1 MNTLTGYHITEK
13 IYESGSVVIFRGVD
27 HTDRPVVLKKLKDE
41 YLSPQNVAQFRSG
54 FTIARK
60 LAHDGIVT
68 PLAIGYHENTLTIVL
83 EDFGGTSLNNLLS
96 EISLTL
102 RDFLIISAQIAGIIG
117 DIHRGNVI
125 HKDIKPANIILRPSD
140 SDKLWLIKVT
150 DFHIAS
156 ELSHES
162 ITKESQALMQGSL
175 PYISPEQTGR
185 MNRSV
190 DYRTDLYSLGVTM
203 YQMITGE
210 LPFTTRDPGEL
221 IHCHIARTPVAPHE
235 KNPAIPR
242 VVSDIIMKLL
252 AKNPEERYRSAYGVK
267 NDLEACLASLDES
280 GTVRNFQPGINDV
293 FDRFMLP
300 EKLYGRDREL
310 ARLIEE
316 YRLACQGR
324 NRFLLVS
331 GQSGIGKTCL
341 ISEFQ
346 RNTGGEPNFF
356 VAGKF
361 EHDSTH
367 TPFSALISAL
377 HDLITQILTGSNDDI
392 KKWQKK
398 LFEALYPNIKIII
411 DVIPQ
416 LEHITGPQPD
426 VPDLGPTES
435 LNRFNLYFEKF
446 IGIFADINRPLILFL
461 DDLQWADRASL
472 NFIRTAASSEN
483 LSGFLFIGSYRDDE
497 VTEDHAFAQLLEE
510 MKKSGKLFTTIELKP
525 LGHDQVCD
533 LISDTL
539 SIKPEKA
546 SELSSLILRKT
557 GGNPF
562 FVKEFIRNLYHEKY
576 LQFHGE
582 WKWDTE
588 EISSANIT
596 DNVSKLMADR
606 VKKLPD
612 DIRDILTTASCFGE
626 KGKIDHIARMTGA
639 SGEQIIESL
648 KPVIGDGMVIKSGGT
663 LRFAHDRIRD
673 TIYSLAGDDEKSTI
687 HFAIGLIMKEE
698 AGDRLDEAI
707 FTIVHHFN
715 LGRTRASSPEAR
727 RELARLNCRAGIKAK
742 NTAAFD
748 SAAEYYDR
756 ALELAGADRWEML
769 YDLAL
774 EICAGI
780 VETAYYTGNQ
790 ETAERSFAEII
801 ANARNTLD
809 KIKAYEIKMSHL
821 SSCLQFREAL
831 DTGIAALRLLGV
843 RIPSKPGLPSIIAA
857 LMISLLRTWL
867 KSPDDIAS
875 LPEMKDPRRL
885 AIARILVGCI
895 EPAYLGV
902 PDHLPTIVLKL
913 FNFSLKYGNSP
924 YSAYSYIL
932 YSGILME
939 AFGRIDPVYEFGNLA
954 LKVLENVQEH
964 NLSCKVFFIYGVG
977 VRHWKKHISEDLE
990 YLQKSFTEASE
1001 KGDLAFASYALH
1013 HYMIN
1018 SFFKGDSLNDLL
1030 EKYAQNY
1037 EIMKRY
1043 NCTNTLQSFEQMY
1056 QFILNLSGEAE
1067 DRLLIAGSIFDERTM
1082 IPEWEATDSMTVLG
1096 HYTVCKMA
1104 LLYLNGK
1111 YEESVKI
1118 AERGRRYLGSMMGL
1132 FFIPEYYY
1140 YYSLSLLAC
1149 DPDSGD
1155 NASRKKRLRQTAAHQ
1170 RKMKK
1175 WSRHAPCNFE
1185 HKYLLV
1191 EAERARVAGKNMDV
1205 VLAAYSG
1212 AIESARKN
1220 GFIHDEALGYERASR
1235 FFSAKGFRTIAE
1247 TYLHDA
1253 ITAYRKWGAR
1263 NRVDDLEKE
1272 YSLHPKKAPAYGN
1285 SKEGPSGSSF
1295 LLDTS
1300 SRYSTLFDINSIIKS
1315 SQSLSREIRL
1325 EKILESLMRIAI
1337 ENAGAQKGVLL
1348 LQKGHALFIEAE
1360 IYSYRKEVVVLHSIP
1375 LAKYCETDGSGLPL
1389 SILNYVSRTLDDLV
1403 LDNASEEF
1411 KFNSDPYIRG
1421 NNIKSVLCT
1430 PIIYQGSLTGILYL
1444 ENNITTRAFTP
1455 ERLNVL
1461 KILSSQAAISIEIAT
1476 IYQGLERLVQERT
1489 LIIEEQKKEL
1499 ERQIELA
1506 GQIQSAL
1513 LPREIPQIREMS
1525 IAYRYLPMMDIGGD
1539 FLDIKHSEEHNGIA
1553 FFICDVS
1560 GHGVAAA
1567 LIASM
1572 VKMSLANWHY
1582 TLNRPSETLT
1592 LLYRLLAEKI
1602 GRNFITASICYVDFA
1617 TSKLTY
1623 SKAGHLPLIIAR
1635 TDGSIDILNP
1645 RGRVINDIM
1654 QPNYQEEETTLKKGD
1669 KIVLYTDGIIE
1680 AYTPE
1685 RTLFGEEMLLNMI
1698 RLNHQATPDTLC
1710 DSILKAV
1717 TQFTGLSNSFDDDI
1731 TILAGEYRGR
1741 R

>member
-27 HTDRPVVLKKLKDE
+27 REDTPVVLKKLKDD
-41 YLSPQNVAQFRSG
+41 YLSPQNIAQFRSG
-54 FTIARK
+54 FTIAGK
-60 LAHDGIVT
+60 LPHDGIVT
-68 PLAIGYHENTLTIVL
+68 PLAIGYHENALTIVL

-102 RDFLIISAQIAGIIG
+102 RDSLVISARIARIIG
-117 DIHRGNVI
+117 DIHRNNII
-125 HKDIKPANIILRPSD
+125 HKDIKPANIIIRPSD
-140 SDKLWLIKVT
+140 SDDLWLIKVT

-156 ELSHES
+156 ELSRES
-162 ITKESQALMQGSL
+162 ITKESQTLMQGSL

-210 LPFTTRDPGEL
+210 LPFDSSDPGEL

-235 KNPAIPR
+235 KNPAVPR

-267 NDLEACLASLDES
+267 NDLEACLASLDETGS
-280 GTVRNFQPGINDV
+280 VRDFQPGSNDV

-310 ARLIEE
+310 EQLIEE

-331 GQSGIGKTCL
+331 GQSGIGKTYL
-341 ISEFQ
+341 INELQ
-346 RNTGGEPNFF
+346 RNTGGEPNYF

-361 EHDSTH
+361 EQDSTH

-377 HDLITQILTGSNDDI
+377 HDLIVQILTGSDDDI

-398 LFEALYPNIKIII
+398 IFDALYPNIKIII
-411 DVIPQ
+411 DVIPL

-426 VPDLGPTES
+426 VPELGTTES

-483 LSGFLFIGSYRDDE
+483 LSGFLLIGSFRDDE
-497 VTEDHAFAQLLEE
+497 ITENHAFANLLEE
-510 MKKSGKLFTTIELKP
+510 MKKSGKPFTTIELKP
-525 LGHDQVCD
+525 LSHGQVCD

-539 SIKPEKA
+539 SIEPEKA
-546 SELSSLILRKT
+546 SELSSLVIRKT

-582 WKWDTE
+582 WEWNTE
-588 EISSANIT
+588 EISNADIT

-612 DIRDILTTASCFGE
+612 NIREILKTASCFGE
-626 KGKIDHIARMTGA
+626 KGKIDHIARMTGTT
-639 SGEQIIESL
+639 GEQILESL
-648 KPVIGDGMVIKSGGT
+648 KPVISDGMMIKSGST
-663 LRFAHDRIRD
+663 LRFSHDRIRD
-673 TIYSLAGDDEKSTI
+673 AVYSLIEDDERATI
-687 HFAIGLIMKEE
+687 HFAIGIITKDD
-698 AGDRLDEAI
+698 AGDKIEDNI

-715 LGRTRASSPEAR
+715 LGRVHASSPEVR
-727 RELARLNCRAGIKAK
+727 RELAQMNCRAGIKAK
-742 NTAAFD
+742 NAAAFD
-748 SAAEYYDR
+748 SAAEYYAR
-756 ALELAGADRWEML
+756 ALELAGTDRWEKS

-780 VETAYYTGNQ
+780 VETAYYTENDV
-790 ETAERSFAEII
+790 TAETSFAEIV
-801 ANARNTLD
+801 AKARNTLD

-821 SSCLQFREAL
+821 SSRLQFREAL
-831 DTGIAALRLLGV
+831 ETGIEALRLLGV
-843 RIPSKPGLPSIIAA
+843 RMPSRPGIASIAT
-857 LMISLLRTWL
+857 SLIVSLFRIWG
-867 KSPDDIAS
+867 KSADDIAT
-875 LPEMKDPRRL
+875 LPELEDPRRL

-902 PDHLPTIVLKL
+902 PDHLPTVVLKL
-913 FNFSLKYGNSP
+913 FNFSLRYGNSP

-939 AFGRIDPVYEFGNLA
+939 AFGRIDLVYEFGNLA
-954 LKVLENVQEH
+954 LKVLENVHER
-964 NLSCKVFFIYGVG
+964 NLSSKIFFIYGVG

-1001 KGDLAFASYALH
+1001 KGDFAFASYALH

-1018 SFFKGDSLNDLL
+1018 SFFKGDPLGELI

-1056 QFILNLSGEAE
+1056 QFVLNLSGEAE
-1067 DRLLIAGSIFDERTM
+1067 DRLQIAGPVFDERVM
-1082 IPEWEATDSMTVLG
+1082 VAEWENTDSMTVLG
-1096 HYTVCKMA
+1096 HYTVCRMM

-1111 YEESVKI
+1111 YEESVKT
-1118 AERGRRYLGSMMGL
+1118 AGRGERYLGSMMGL

-1140 YYSLSLLAC
+1140 YYSLALLAC
-1149 DPDSGD
+1149 GPDSND
-1155 NASRKKRLRQTAAHQ
+1155 TAARKKRLRRVAANQ
-1170 RKMKK
+1170 KKMKK

-1191 EAERARVAGKNMDV
+1191 EAERARLSGRSVD
-1205 VLAAYSG
+1205 AALSAYTR

-1220 GFIHDEALGYERASR
+1220 GFTHDEALGYERASR
-1235 FFSAKGFRTIAE
+1235 FFFDRGFSAIAE
-1247 TYLHDA
+1247 PYLHEA
-1253 ITAYRKWGAR
+1253 VTTYRKWGAR
-1263 NRVDDLEKE
+1263 NRIDDLEKE
-1272 YSLHPKKAPAYGN
+1272 FDLHPKRTSTYSN
-1285 SKEGPSGSSF
+1285 SRERHSGSSF

-1300 SRYSTLFDINSIIKS
+1300 SRYSSLFDINSIIKS

-1348 LQKGHALFIEAE
+1348 LQKGHTLFIEAE

-1375 LAKYCETDGSGLPL
+1375 LSRYAETDGAGLPL

-1403 LDNASEEF
+1403 LDNASDEF
-1411 KFNSDPYIRG
+1411 KFNSDPYIRD

-1476 IYQGLERLVQERT
+1476 IYQGLEQLVQERT

-1513 LPREIPQIREMS
+1513 LPREIPQLKEMS

-1539 FLDIKHSEEHNGIA
+1539 FLDIKYSEEHNGIA

-1572 VKMSLANWHY
+1572 VKMSLTNWHH
-1582 TLNRPSETLT
+1582 TLNRPSETLV

-1602 GRNFITASICYVDFA
+1602 GKNFITASICYVDFN
-1617 TSKLTY
+1617 TSRLIY

-1635 TDGSIDILNP
+1635 EDGTIDILNP

-1654 QPNYQEEETTLKKGD
+1654 QPNYQEQETTLKHGD
-1669 KIVLYTDGIIE
+1669 KIILYTDGIIE
-1680 AYTPE
+1680 AYTPD
-1685 RTLFGEEMLLNMI
+1685 RTLFGEEMLLNLI
-1698 RLNHQATPDTLC
+1698 RGNHRSTPDSLC
-1710 DSILKAV
+1710 DNVIRAV
-1717 TQFTGLSNSFDDDI
+1717 AQFTGLSNSFDDDI
-1731 TILAGEYRGR
+1731 TILAVEYRGR
-1741 R
+1741 